1 MVWGKYHHMRGK
13 RDKIKE
19 QVQRQDK
26 KEESEKQNSYTGGL
40 KRETIAKLLRG
51 IAIDKNQNNKKK
63 IIDKMV
69 KIELKIKKKL

>member
-1 MVWGKYHHMRGK
+1 MVWGKYRHMRGK

-26 KEESEKQNSYTGGL
+26 KEESEKKNSYTGGL
-40 KRETIAKLLRG
+40 KRETITKLLRG

-63 IIDKMV
+63 SLTKWS
-69 KIELKIKKKL
+69 KLN